1 MLEKIQG
8 GPLRPDPAFAF
19 CQAPFLMTF
28 ATDEIPHAGSRQT
41 SLFIRGMQITITMS
55 YHFTSVR
62 MANIKKNPQITN
74 VGEDVVK
81 KEPITMLVRL

>member
-28 ATDEIPHAGSRQT
+28 ATGGIPHAGSQQV
-41 SLFIRGMQITITMS
+41 LKYVDLLVVLITFS
-55 YHFTSVR
+55 Y
-62 MANIKKNPQITN
+62 MY
-74 VGEDVVK
+74 
-81 KEPITMLVRL
+81 